1 MSSAGTYYTYETNP
15 DGTPVLDANGNK
27 IVETTWTIT
36 DETGLFGAKTGNSTV
51 TIKDSSG
58 ATIQTLTGV
67 PDGALLQYNIQ
78 TGTNASNGS
87 LVSVLG
93 GQWVSTPGSSGTI
106 NFLIGL
112 ASVPTFTIGGTTDI
126 NFAINAATVSTV
138 NIYGG
143 IASFSG
149 GIVAGALA
157 GSNINIG
164 YGGKYDGSTQLV
176 SLLQGT
182 TVNFTTGGGTLV
194 LNGDHKLLNLSGTS
208 ITGYDPQYDTIE
220 IDNTVAPVSGY
231 VISGSG
237 TSRTITLQGSDGNDI
252 ASYSVT
258 IADGANVPTGTYNNS
273 VNSQDLATNPLKIT
287 YENGN
292 TYIGACFLSDSM
304 IRTPEG
310 DVAVQDIQVGDSV
323 VAYVDGQQVVR
334 KVVWAGKTRV
344 AVKAGLP
351 DDEAGYP
358 VRILKDAL
366 AEGVPYKDMLVTP
379 EHCLFFNGL
388 FTPVRMLVNG
398 ASIFYDHSITSYD
411 YYHIE
416 TEQHSVIMADGVMTE
431 SYLDTGNRGSFRQE
445 GTVVSLNAGS
455 HKTAR
460 TWAEDAAAPLVVAQ
474 AVVEPIF
481 RKIEARAKHAGIEA
495 VIPTR
500 VVTNDADVHL
510 VTESGAII
518 RKARE
523 QNGKVFFM
531 LPPGIDRVWLVSRTS
546 RPADTIGPFVDDRRQ
561 LGVLVSN
568 MSLQEGVGAARN
580 LENIMQD
587 ADLQGWHD
595 VDAGH
600 SMRWTA
606 GHAEIPLVE
615 RTPGALAMLSVQ
627 IIAAGPYVLEGEQ
640 TEQKVASL

>member
-1 MSSAGTYYTYETNP
+1 MTAALVKINAGVATVYSSGDLSALAGVSALSAIVVTKNA
-15 DGTPVLDANGNK
+15 DTPAGDNVVVDLSSGLAGVSVLSSITVQNGATAKVGGGLLDAGAVASLTVNGGILDLQGSVIGAKVLNSVTVGPAGGEIKVEPTGLSANVLNLPVSFVDANGN
-27 IVETTWTIT
+27 TTTTIP
-36 DETGLFGAKTGNSTV
+36 DNFV
-51 TIKDSSG
+51 MDFPSSSSIP
-58 ATIQTLTGV
+58 AS
-67 PDGALLQYNIQ
+67 YNP
-78 TGTNASNGS
+78 TTN
-87 LVSVLG
+87 
-93 GQWVSTPGSSGTI
+93 TT
-106 NFLIGL
+106 
-112 ASVPTFTIGGTTDI
+112 TIGD
-126 NFAINAATVSTV
+126 
-138 NIYGG
+138 G
-143 IASFSG
+143 ISILG
-149 GIVAGALA
+149 VIGAG
-157 GSNINIG
+157 
-164 YGGKYDGSTQLV
+164 
-176 SLLQGT
+176 
-182 TVNFTTGGGTLV
+182 
-194 LNGDHKLLNLSGTS
+194 
-208 ITGYDPQYDTIE
+208 
-220 IDNTVAPVSGY
+220 
-231 VISGSG
+231 
-237 TSRTITLQGSDGNDI
+237 RTITLSGDPFDLRN
-252 ASYSVT
+252 
-258 IADGANVPTGTYNNS
+258 TGTYNWLSGTYGKSFTQSDGNGG
-273 VNSQDLATNPLKIT
+273 VIT
-287 YENGN
+287 
-292 TYIGACFLSDSM
+292 CFLSDSM

-323 VAYVDGQQVVR
+323 VAYVDGQQQVR

-416 TEQHSVIMADGVMTE
+416 TEQHSVIVADGVMTE

-455 HKTAR
+455 HKTVR

-495 VIPTR
+495 VTPTR

-587 ADLQGWHD
+587 ANLQGWHD

-606 GHAEIPLVE
+606 GYAEIPLVE

>member
-1 MSSAGTYYTYETNP
+1 MADYYSYDA
-15 DGTPVLDANGNK
+15 DGNV
-27 IVETTWTIT
+27 VTTWSVGSGWLTQ
-36 DETGLFGAKTGNSTV
+36 TV
-51 TIKDSSG
+51 TIKDASGNTIASPSPLVGNIITGSDDDVVAADLLGSTFVTVPGSTGDINILVNALAVNTFYIGGDTTVTFAVNAISGQTFNVYGGTLTASSG
-58 ATIQTLTGV
+58 LVAS
-67 PDGALLQYNIQ
+67 AL
-78 TGTNASNGS
+78 SGS
-87 LVSVLG
+87 
-93 GQWVSTPGSSGTI
+93 T
-106 NFLIGL
+106 
-112 ASVPTFTIGGTTDI
+112 
-126 NFAINAATVSTV
+126 
-138 NIYGG
+138 
-143 IASFSG
+143 
-149 GIVAGALA
+149 
-157 GSNINIG
+157 INIG
-164 YGGKYDGSTQLV
+164 YGGTYSSGVNLATILGGSTI
-176 SLLQGT
+176 
-182 TVNFTTGGGTLV
+182 NFTTGGGTLV
-194 LNGDHKLLNLSGTS
+194 LNAGGTLIDLGTKS
-208 ITGYDPQYDTIE
+208 ITGYDPAKDTIE
-220 IDNTVAPVSGY
+220 LENTVAPVSGY

-237 TSRTITLQGSDGNDI
+237 TSRTITLIGNDGSTI
-252 ASYSVT
+252 ANYSVT
-258 IADGANVPTGTYNNS
+258 IASGANVPVGTYNNS

-287 YENGN
+287 YANGN

-416 TEQHSVIMADGVMTE
+416 TEQHSVIVADGVMTE

-455 HKTAR
+455 HKTVR

-495 VIPTR
+495 VTPTR

-587 ADLQGWHD
+587 ADLQGWHG

>member
-1 MSSAGTYYTYETNP
+1 MCAALVKINAGVATVYSSGDLSALAGVSALSAIVVTKNADTPAGDNVVVDLSSGLAGVGALSSITVQNGATAKVGGGLLDAGAVASLTVNGGILDLQGSVIGAKVLNSVTVGPAGGEIKIETTGLSAGVLNL
-15 DGTPVLDANGNK
+15 PVSFVDANGNTTTTIPKNFVMDFPSSSSIPASYNPATNTTTIGDGVSILGIIGVGRK
-27 IVETTWTIT
+27 IT
-36 DETGLFGAKTGNSTV
+36 L
-51 TIKDSSG
+51 SG
-58 ATIQTLTGV
+58 DPFDLT
-67 PDGALLQYNIQ
+67 N
-78 TGTNASNGS
+78 TGTANKDFFG
-87 LVSVLG
+87 
-93 GQWVSTPGSSGTI
+93 
-106 NFLIGL
+106 
-112 ASVPTFTIGGTTDI
+112 
-126 NFAINAATVSTV
+126 
-138 NIYGG
+138 NITSY
-143 IASFSG
+143 S
-149 GIVAGALA
+149 
-157 GSNINIG
+157 
-164 YGGKYDGSTQLV
+164 K
-176 SLLQGT
+176 
-182 TVNFTTGGGTLV
+182 NFT
-194 LNGDHKLLNLSGTS
+194 
-208 ITGYDPQYDTIE
+208 Q
-220 IDNTVAPVSGY
+220 
-231 VISGSG
+231 
-237 TSRTITLQGSDGNDI
+237 SDGNGG
-252 ASYSVT
+252 V
-258 IADGANVPTGTYNNS
+258 
-273 VNSQDLATNPLKIT
+273 IT
-287 YENGN
+287 
-292 TYIGACFLSDSM
+292 CFLPDSM

-323 VAYVDGQQVVR
+323 VAYMDGQQVVR

-366 AEGVPYKDMLVTP
+366 AESVPYKDMLVTP

-416 TEQHSVIMADGVMTE
+416 TEQHSVIVADGVMTE

-495 VIPTR
+495 VTPAR

-510 VTESGAII
+510 VTENGAII

-587 ADLQGWHD
+587 ANLQGWHG

>member
-1 MSSAGTYYTYETNP
+1 MTAALVKINAGVATVYSSADLSALAGVSALSAIVVTKNA
-15 DGTPVLDANGNK
+15 DTPAGDNVVVDLSSGLAGVSVLSSITVQNGATAKVGGGLLDAGAVASLTVNGGILDLQGSVIGAKVLNSVTVGPAGGEIKVEPTGLSANVLNLPVSFVDANGN
-27 IVETTWTIT
+27 TTTTIP
-36 DETGLFGAKTGNSTV
+36 DNFV
-51 TIKDSSG
+51 MDFPSSSSIP
-58 ATIQTLTGV
+58 AS
-67 PDGALLQYNIQ
+67 YNP
-78 TGTNASNGS
+78 TTN
-87 LVSVLG
+87 
-93 GQWVSTPGSSGTI
+93 TT
-106 NFLIGL
+106 
-112 ASVPTFTIGGTTDI
+112 TIGD
-126 NFAINAATVSTV
+126 
-138 NIYGG
+138 G
-143 IASFSG
+143 ISILG
-149 GIVAGALA
+149 VIGAG
-157 GSNINIG
+157 
-164 YGGKYDGSTQLV
+164 
-176 SLLQGT
+176 
-182 TVNFTTGGGTLV
+182 
-194 LNGDHKLLNLSGTS
+194 
-208 ITGYDPQYDTIE
+208 
-220 IDNTVAPVSGY
+220 
-231 VISGSG
+231 
-237 TSRTITLQGSDGNDI
+237 RTITLSGDPFDLRN
-252 ASYSVT
+252 
-258 IADGANVPTGTYNNS
+258 TGTYNWLSGTYGKSFTQSDGNGG
-273 VNSQDLATNPLKIT
+273 VIT
-287 YENGN
+287 
-292 TYIGACFLSDSM
+292 CFLSDSM

-323 VAYVDGQQVVR
+323 VAYVDGQQQVR

-416 TEQHSVIMADGVMTE
+416 TEQHSVIVADGVMTE

-455 HKTAR
+455 HKTVR

-495 VIPTR
+495 VTPTR

-587 ADLQGWHD
+587 ANLQGWHD

-606 GHAEIPLVE
+606 GYAEIPLVE

>member
-1 MSSAGTYYTYETNP
+1 MT
-15 DGTPVLDANGNK
+15 
-27 IVETTWTIT
+27 
-36 DETGLFGAKTGNSTV
+36 F
-51 TIKDSSG
+51 SSG
-58 ATIQTLTGV
+58 LVAS
-67 PDGALLQYNIQ
+67 AL
-78 TGTNASNGS
+78 SGS
-87 LVSVLG
+87 
-93 GQWVSTPGSSGTI
+93 T
-106 NFLIGL
+106 
-112 ASVPTFTIGGTTDI
+112 
-126 NFAINAATVSTV
+126 
-138 NIYGG
+138 
-143 IASFSG
+143 
-149 GIVAGALA
+149 
-157 GSNINIG
+157 INIG
-164 YGGKYDGSTQLV
+164 YGGTYSSGTNLAQILNGSTI
-176 SLLQGT
+176 
-182 TVNFTTGGGTLV
+182 NFIAGGGTLI
-194 LNGDHKLLNLSGTS
+194 LNAGGTLLDLSTKS
-208 ITGYDPQYDTIE
+208 ITGYDPAKDTIE
-220 IDNTVAPVSGY
+220 LENTVATVSGY

-287 YENGN
+287 YANGN

-323 VAYVDGQQVVR
+323 VAYVDGQQQVR

-416 TEQHSVIMADGVMTE
+416 TEQHSVIVADGVMTE

-495 VIPTR
+495 VTPAR

-510 VTESGAII
+510 VTENGAII

-587 ADLQGWHD
+587 ADLQGWHG

>member
-1 MSSAGTYYTYETNP
+1 MTAALVKINAGVATVYSSGDLSALAGVSALSAIVVTKNA
-15 DGTPVLDANGNK
+15 DTPAGDNVVVDLSSGLAGVSALSSITVQNGATAKVGGGLLDAGAVASLTVNGGILDLQGSVIGAKVLNSVTVGPAGGEIKVEPTGLSANVLNLPVSFVDANGN
-27 IVETTWTIT
+27 TTTTIP
-36 DETGLFGAKTGNSTV
+36 DNFV
-51 TIKDSSG
+51 MDFPSSSSIP
-58 ATIQTLTGV
+58 AS
-67 PDGALLQYNIQ
+67 YNP
-78 TGTNASNGS
+78 TTN
-87 LVSVLG
+87 
-93 GQWVSTPGSSGTI
+93 TT
-106 NFLIGL
+106 
-112 ASVPTFTIGGTTDI
+112 TIGD
-126 NFAINAATVSTV
+126 
-138 NIYGG
+138 G
-143 IASFSG
+143 ISILG
-149 GIVAGALA
+149 VIGAG
-157 GSNINIG
+157 
-164 YGGKYDGSTQLV
+164 
-176 SLLQGT
+176 
-182 TVNFTTGGGTLV
+182 
-194 LNGDHKLLNLSGTS
+194 
-208 ITGYDPQYDTIE
+208 
-220 IDNTVAPVSGY
+220 
-231 VISGSG
+231 
-237 TSRTITLQGSDGNDI
+237 RTITLSGDPFDLRN
-252 ASYSVT
+252 
-258 IADGANVPTGTYNNS
+258 TGTYNWLSGTYGKSFTQSDGNGG
-273 VNSQDLATNPLKIT
+273 VIT
-287 YENGN
+287 
-292 TYIGACFLSDSM
+292 CFLSDSM

-323 VAYVDGQQVVR
+323 VAYVDGQQQVR

-416 TEQHSVIMADGVMTE
+416 TEQHSVIVADGVMTE

-455 HKTAR
+455 HKTVR

-495 VIPTR
+495 VTPTR

-587 ADLQGWHD
+587 ANLQGWHD

-606 GHAEIPLVE
+606 GYAEIPLVE

>member
-1 MSSAGTYYTYETNP
+1 MAGVSALSAIVVTKNADTPAGDNVVVDLSSGLAGVSALSSITVQNGATAKVGGGLLDAGAVASLTVNGGILDLQGSVIGAKVLNTVTVGPAGGEIKVEPTGLSANVL
-15 DGTPVLDANGNK
+15 TLPVSFVDANGN
-27 IVETTWTIT
+27 TTTTIP
-36 DETGLFGAKTGNSTV
+36 DNFV
-51 TIKDSSG
+51 MDFPSSSSIP
-58 ATIQTLTGV
+58 AS
-67 PDGALLQYNIQ
+67 YNP
-78 TGTNASNGS
+78 TTN
-87 LVSVLG
+87 
-93 GQWVSTPGSSGTI
+93 TT
-106 NFLIGL
+106 
-112 ASVPTFTIGGTTDI
+112 TIG
-126 NFAINAATVSTV
+126 
-138 NIYGG
+138 
-143 IASFSG
+143 
-149 GIVAGALA
+149 
-157 GSNINIG
+157 
-164 YGGKYDGSTQLV
+164 DGV
-176 SLLQGT
+176 SLLGILGVGRAIT
-182 TVNFTTGGGTLV
+182 
-194 LNGDHKLLNLSGTS
+194 LSGDPFNLKN
-208 ITGYDPQYDTIE
+208 TGTPQYGLLDPFHLE
-220 IDNTVAPVSGY
+220 NPVAYSK
-231 VISGSG
+231 SF
-237 TSRTITLQGSDGNDI
+237 TQSDGNGG
-252 ASYSVT
+252 V
-258 IADGANVPTGTYNNS
+258 
-273 VNSQDLATNPLKIT
+273 IT
-287 YENGN
+287 
-292 TYIGACFLSDSM
+292 CFLSDSM

-323 VAYVDGQQVVR
+323 VAYVDGQQQVR
-334 KVVWAGKTRV
+334 KVVWAGKTHV

-416 TEQHSVIMADGVMTE
+416 TEQHSVIVADGVMTE

-455 HKTAR
+455 HKTVR

-474 AVVEPIF
+474 PVVEPIF

-495 VIPTR
+495 VTPTR
-500 VVTNDADVHL
+500 VVTNNADVHL

-587 ADLQGWHD
+587 ANLQGWHG
-595 VDAGH
+595 VDAGR
-600 SMRWTA
+600 SARWTA

-627 IIAAGPYVLEGEQ
+627 IIAAGPYVLEGVQ
-640 TEQKVASL
+640 TEKKAASL

>member
-1 MSSAGTYYTYETNP
+1 MTATLVKINAGVATVYSSGDLSALAGVSALSAIVVTKNA
-15 DGTPVLDANGNK
+15 DTPAGDNVVVDLSSGLAGVSVLSSITVQNGATAKVGGGLLDAGAVASLTVNGGILDLQGSVIGAKVLNSVTVGPAGGEIKVEPTGLSANVLNLPVSFVDANGN
-27 IVETTWTIT
+27 TTTTIP
-36 DETGLFGAKTGNSTV
+36 DNFV
-51 TIKDSSG
+51 MDFPSSSSIP
-58 ATIQTLTGV
+58 AS
-67 PDGALLQYNIQ
+67 YNP
-78 TGTNASNGS
+78 TTN
-87 LVSVLG
+87 
-93 GQWVSTPGSSGTI
+93 TT
-106 NFLIGL
+106 
-112 ASVPTFTIGGTTDI
+112 TIGD
-126 NFAINAATVSTV
+126 
-138 NIYGG
+138 G
-143 IASFSG
+143 ISILG
-149 GIVAGALA
+149 VIGAG
-157 GSNINIG
+157 
-164 YGGKYDGSTQLV
+164 
-176 SLLQGT
+176 
-182 TVNFTTGGGTLV
+182 
-194 LNGDHKLLNLSGTS
+194 
-208 ITGYDPQYDTIE
+208 
-220 IDNTVAPVSGY
+220 
-231 VISGSG
+231 
-237 TSRTITLQGSDGNDI
+237 RTITLSGDPFDLRN
-252 ASYSVT
+252 
-258 IADGANVPTGTYNNS
+258 TGTYNWLSGTYGKSFTQSDGNGG
-273 VNSQDLATNPLKIT
+273 VIT
-287 YENGN
+287 
-292 TYIGACFLSDSM
+292 CFLSDSM

-323 VAYVDGQQVVR
+323 VAYVDGQQQVR

-416 TEQHSVIMADGVMTE
+416 TEQHSVIVADGVMTE

-455 HKTAR
+455 HKTVR

-495 VIPTR
+495 VTPTR

-587 ADLQGWHD
+587 ANLQGWHD

-606 GHAEIPLVE
+606 GYAEIPLVE

>member
-1 MSSAGTYYTYETNP
+1 MAINLLFDQTIDYSVDQPLNLTVGGNILITRDATTPAGDNVVVQLSDLANIQALDTVVIENGATGVVGAGLASVKAISNVIVDGGTLDLGGSLAAVNVLTSIGVGPEGGNIKVENSGLGVGVLKTKVQFVNSAGKTTTTVPENFTVDFPGVTSVAAVYNAITDTTTVGLDLSILGLIDVSLGPSIQVAGNPFNISGGWPYSLKWFDSTNNP
-15 DGTPVLDANGNK
+15 DGTGGVL
-27 IVETTWTIT
+27 I
-36 DETGLFGAKTGNSTV
+36 
-51 TIKDSSG
+51 
-58 ATIQTLTGV
+58 
-67 PDGALLQYNIQ
+67 
-78 TGTNASNGS
+78 
-87 LVSVLG
+87 
-93 GQWVSTPGSSGTI
+93 
-106 NFLIGL
+106 
-112 ASVPTFTIGGTTDI
+112 
-126 NFAINAATVSTV
+126 
-138 NIYGG
+138 
-143 IASFSG
+143 
-149 GIVAGALA
+149 
-157 GSNINIG
+157 
-164 YGGKYDGSTQLV
+164 
-176 SLLQGT
+176 
-182 TVNFTTGGGTLV
+182 
-194 LNGDHKLLNLSGTS
+194 
-208 ITGYDPQYDTIE
+208 
-220 IDNTVAPVSGY
+220 
-231 VISGSG
+231 
-237 TSRTITLQGSDGNDI
+237 
-252 ASYSVT
+252 
-258 IADGANVPTGTYNNS
+258 
-273 VNSQDLATNPLKIT
+273 
-287 YENGN
+287 
-292 TYIGACFLSDSM
+292 CFLSNSM

-310 DVAVQDIQVGDSV
+310 DVPVQDIQVGDSV
-323 VAYVDGQQVVR
+323 VAYVDGQQQVR
-334 KVVWAGKTRV
+334 KVVWAGKARV
-344 AVKAGLP
+344 AVKAGLS

-416 TEQHSVIMADGVMTE
+416 TEQHSVIVADGVMTE

-495 VIPTR
+495 VTPAR

-510 VTESGAII
+510 VTENGAII

-546 RPADTIGPFVDDRRQ
+546 RPVDTIGPFVDDRRQ

-587 ADLQGWHD
+587 ANLQGWHG